1 MGLSNIDEWRSFC
14 AEASKSWQP
23 SSDGMWRESRSKP
36 PPVED
41 ATCTIP
47 LAQAARYA
55 KKARD
60 AKHQVNKVRHL
71 NSALEWLDCPH
82 PEAFPSTLHEMGRL
96 KIALRQQLQA
106 LEHGNGRT

>member
-1 MGLSNIDEWRSFC
+1 VGLSNIDEWRSFC

-23 SSDGMWRESRSKP
+23 FPDDVEREFDIKP
-36 PPVED
+36 PPVEE
-41 ATCTIP
+41 ATCSIP

-60 AKHQVNKVRHL
+60 AKHQVNKVKHL
-71 NSALEWLDCPH
+71 NSALEWLGCPH

-96 KIALRQQLQA
+96 KIALEQQLQA
-106 LEHGNGRT
+106 LEHGK

>member
-1 MGLSNIDEWRSFC
+1 VGLSNIDEWRSFC
-14 AEASKSWQP
+14 AEASKSRQP
-23 SSDGMWRESRSKP
+23 SPDNMWRESDIKP

-41 ATCTIP
+41 ATCSIP

-60 AKHQVNKVRHL
+60 AKHQANKVQHL
-71 NSALEWLDCPH
+71 DSALEWLDCPH

-96 KIALRQQLQA
+96 KIALEQQLQA
-106 LEHGNGRT
+106 LEHGK